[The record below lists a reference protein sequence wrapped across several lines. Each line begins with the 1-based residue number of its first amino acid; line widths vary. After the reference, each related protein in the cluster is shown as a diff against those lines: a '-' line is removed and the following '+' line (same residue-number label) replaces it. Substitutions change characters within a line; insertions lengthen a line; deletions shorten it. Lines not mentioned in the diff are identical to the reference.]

1 MSAVRGKLDAD
12 PTWRLSQLLIFFGS
26 HVVDARNSHY
36 LSGAKFWLVSG
47 DAIGR

>member
-1 MSAVRGKLDAD
+1 MSAVRGKPDAD
-12 PTWRLSQLLIFFGS
+12 PTWRPPLLLTLFGS